1 VNRRGAFL
9 TAFTDR
15 MGRQIAAGVAGAV
28 LLSAA
33 CAGAL
38 AASQREKGTAENSK
52 PEAAAAISPGGAT
65 RELSLS
71 LSDAVFLALR
81 NNPSIRSAYVDRIAQ
96 KFDLRVA
103 EDVFTPHA
111 SLNGGISRQRLGG
124 LTANQA
130 TIAPTVSVLAPTGAQ
145 FGFVWDNSASA
156 SAGVATRSSVLSMTM
171 SQPLLRGAGLD
182 VNMAPVRAARLGEHI
197 NQLNLR
203 LTVSTTIANVIMAY
217 RALMLSQEAKK
228 LAEDSVVR
236 AQALI
241 DIDNSLIQAGR
252 MARMEIVQAQA
263 DLENQ
268 NLAVLQ
274 GEQQVEAARLS
285 LATLLDLNLGTR
297 IAIREKLEPA
307 RAAASL
313 DDALKIALN
322 RRPDYLGQL
331 DVVEQGRLG
340 VTIAD
345 NQRLWDL
352 SLVGSAAVGKQFV
365 NGGGLPPSKN
375 RIADASIGL
384 NLTGPLN
391 DLTAEQSAVHAAG
404 SLQDAEIQ
412 LSVIRQG
419 VEQQVRSAV
428 IGIDL
433 QWRQLDVAKRA
444 LGYAAVAVDIEKQ
457 KLSVGKS
464 SNFQVQSLEA
474 NRRQTES
481 QKLNAEI
488 GYLNALTNFDLEL
501 GTTLDTWKISLR
513 D

>member
-1 VNRRGAFL
+1 ML
-9 TAFTDR
+9 T
-15 MGRQIAAGVAGAV
+15 GVVVAA
-28 LLSAA
+28 LLSCA

-38 AASQREKGTAENSK
+38 AASQREKGTAENRK
-52 PEAAAAISPGGAT
+52 PDAGGGAAISPGGAT
-65 RELSLS
+65 RELS

-81 NNPSIRSAYVDRIAQ
+81 NNPSIRSAYADRIAQ

-111 SLNGGISRQRLGG
+111 GLNGGISRQRLSGV
-124 LTANQA
+124 TSDQA
-130 TIAPTVSVLAPTGAQ
+130 TIAPTVSVLTRTGAQ

-156 SAGVATRSSVLSMTM
+156 SAGVATRSSTLSMTM
-171 SQPLLRGAGLD
+171 SQPLLRGAGFD
-182 VNMAPVRAARLGEHI
+182 VNMAPVRTARLAEHI

-203 LTVSTTIANVIMAY
+203 LTVSTTITNVITAY
-217 RALMLSQEAKK
+217 RALMLSRETEK

-263 DLENQ
+263 DLESQ

-285 LATLLDLNLGTR
+285 LATLLDLNLATR

-307 RAAASL
+307 RAAAAL
-313 DDALKIALN
+313 DDALKIALD

-340 VTIAD
+340 VAIAD

-352 SLVGSAAVGKQFV
+352 SLVAGAAVGKQFV
-365 NGGGLPPSKN
+365 NGGGSPPSKN

-404 SLQDAEIQ
+404 SLRDAEIQ

-433 QWRQLDVAKRA
+433 QWRQLEVAKRA
-444 LGYAAVAVDIEKQ
+444 LGYAATAVDIEKQ
-457 KLSVGKS
+457 KLNVGKS

-474 NRRQTES
+474 NYRQAES